1 MKFTKE
7 QAREK
12 IVAKLGNTRKTTD
25 RTIDAVL
32 NSMYKYVTED
42 TEFDSFY
49 KDLEFS
55 LTETEG
61 NLIKQDADFAKEW
74 IKNNPKPTPAP
85 TPAPSAPSAGGLSA
99 EEVAAIVAKSLE
111 PFVSKLGEIDTQR
124 TTESI
129 FTQAQSAFLA
139 ANKLDE
145 SNDRVKLIKD
155 RVFTTV
161 KARVGKDSKVEDITS
176 AMKTEFDDLVKI
188 AGVDTSYIPAEA
200 SGSGKGGD
208 TAQFDTANKILQTLG
223 KLPTPESTKAN

>member
-1 MKFTKE
+1 M
-7 QAREK
+7 
-12 IVAKLGNTRKTTD
+12 
-25 RTIDAVL
+25 
-32 NSMYKYVTED
+32 
-42 TEFDSFY
+42 
-49 KDLEFS
+49 
-55 LTETEG
+55 
-61 NLIKQDADFAKEW
+61 
-74 IKNNPKPTPAP
+74 
-85 TPAPSAPSAGGLSA
+85 
-99 EEVAAIVAKSLE
+99 AKSLE

-188 AGVDTSYIPAEA
+188 AGVDTPYIPAEA

-223 KLPTPESTKAN
+223 KLPTPESAKAN